1 MLHLRI
7 VQAKF
12 GDCLILIYGEK
23 ENPKYILIDGGPEGI
38 FRDYLKTEL
47 ANIKAA
53 NGSLEIVV
61 LSHVDGDHIV
71 GLLDFT
77 EELRENAADEL
88 APLIDVKELW
98 INTFSQTIGR
108 ETTIKP
114 MLQNMLTRVNGLAS
128 VMPHGNLALLSIAQG
143 DALMR
148 NALLLN
154 IPVNK
159 TFGGEIICNET
170 VTNALQFENVR
181 MTIIGPNQKNLDEL
195 KEEWLEWIKRN
206 EAKILTSDREILAQ
220 MDRSVPNLS
229 SIMFLVEADGKTI
242 LFTGDGRGDFILEGL
257 ERAGLLTEGGPFHVD
272 VFKLPHHGSIR
283 NTTPD
288 FFGKVTADQ
297 YVISADG
304 RHGNPDFETLHAIVT
319 TAREQGRN
327 IELILTNHTEST
339 ARLNAEFPEAEYGY
353 KSTYMSDSGNSM
365 MLLLSDL

>member
-12 GDCLILIYGEK
+12 GDCLILIYGKK
-23 ENPKYILIDGGPEGI
+23 ENPKYMLIDGGPEGI
-38 FRDYLKTEL
+38 FKDYLKPEL
-47 ANIKAA
+47 GNIKAA
-53 NGSLEIVV
+53 NGSLELVV

-77 EELRENAADEL
+77 EELKENAADEL
-88 APLIDVKELW
+88 GALIDVKELW
-98 INTFSQTIGR
+98 INTFSQTIGKG
-108 ETTIKP
+108 TSIKP
-114 MLQNMLTRVNGLAS
+114 MLQNMLASVNGLAS

-148 NALLLN
+148 NALILK
-154 IPVNK
+154 IPINK
-159 TFGGEIICNET
+159 TFEGQIISNET
-170 VTNALQFENVR
+170 VKDALQLENVKL
-181 MTIIGPNQKNLDEL
+181 TVIGPNQKNLDEL
-195 KEEWLEWIKRN
+195 KEDWLEWIKKN
-206 EAKILTSDREILAQ
+206 EAKIMTSDREILAQ

-229 SIMFLVEADGKTI
+229 SIMFLVEADGKRI

-257 ERAGLLTEGGPFHVD
+257 EKAGLLTDGTPFHVD

-283 NTTPD
+283 NTTLD

-319 TAREQGRN
+319 TAKEQGRN

-339 ARLNAEFPEAEYGY
+339 TKINAEFPEAEYGY

-365 MLLLSDL
+365 TLLLSDL